1 MVAWRLRHRPFIKLQ
16 TPRLEKRGVSRL
28 RALGFANDIGLHAVR
43 LIGLYKVMPGFDA
56 KMWHINDCRRII
68 RLHFDQISNLKR
80 FQPLAQ
86 LQNGQGAQKPGGIQ
100 GIFWCHTC
108 QIAALLQPVH
118 KVVTQSRVTRGHE
131 RAMSHDMF
139 GIEIIDAG
147 LLPAMIVALMAGIIS
162 FLSPCVLP
170 IVPPYLAYMS
180 GVSLN
185 ELSDGAGKRARAVVP
200 ALFFVLG
207 LSTVFLFLG
216 FTASAIGTVFLQYQ
230 SYFNTVAGV
239 LVMAFGAH
247 FIGIYRISFL
257 DREAR
262 IDAGDRGGSSFGAYV
277 LGLAFAFGWTPCIG
291 PQLGAILSLAAS
303 EGNVA
308 RGTTLLAVY
317 AFGLGVPFILVAAFL
332 PRLTGLMGWMKRHME
347 QIERVMGLLLWT
359 IGLLMLT
366 GGFSAFSFWLLE
378 HFPALAVLG

>member
-1 MVAWRLRHRPFIKLQ
+1 
-16 TPRLEKRGVSRL
+16 
-28 RALGFANDIGLHAVR
+28 
-43 LIGLYKVMPGFDA
+43 
-56 KMWHINDCRRII
+56 
-68 RLHFDQISNLKR
+68 
-80 FQPLAQ
+80 
-86 LQNGQGAQKPGGIQ
+86 
-100 GIFWCHTC
+100 
-108 QIAALLQPVH
+108 
-118 KVVTQSRVTRGHE
+118 
-131 RAMSHDMF
+131 MF

-180 GVSLN
+180 GVTLAD
-185 ELSDGAGKRARAVVP
+185 LSDKSSARARAVLP

-216 FTASAIGTVFLQYQ
+216 FTASAIGAAFLQYQ
-230 SYFNTVAGV
+230 SYFNALAGI
-239 LVMAFGAH
+239 LVMIFGAH
-247 FIGIYRISFL
+247 FIGVFRIPFL

-262 IDAGDRGGSSFGAYV
+262 VDVGDRGGSAFGAYI

-303 EGNVA
+303 EGSVT
-308 RGTTLLAVY
+308 RGTFLLGIY
-317 AFGLGVPFILVAAFL
+317 AIGLGVPFLLVAAFL
-332 PRLTGLMGWMKRHME
+332 PRLTGFMGWMKRHMQ
-347 QIERVMGLLLWT
+347 QIERIMGLLLWT

-378 HFPALAVLG
+378 VFPALAVLG